1 MRGQPS
7 PPSAPQG
14 WLIALWKGIV
24 MKKIFVSST
33 FRDMQ
38 AERDILHLVVLPEVN
53 EYAAQFG
60 QSVGISDLRWGIDTS
75 RLSEEESC
83 RKVLSVCFEQIEE
96 CKPYMIVLLG
106 ERYGFVPEPA
116 VGGNTAGLSVT
127 EMEIL
132 FGALA
137 REDLSR
143 CAFYFREPLRDPAM
157 GADANNYADTDEAQK
172 ARMAALK
179 RKIEAAAPDRI
190 RHYRAVWDAQE
201 HRVAGLDDFVRR
213 VADDIRVMMLDEWRQ
228 QAALTP
234 EALERNAAWQSL
246 QAKAA
251 GFTAHRALEAEVC
264 AEMSTGHAGVTLLT
278 GAPGSGKSSL
288 LAAVALRLQA
298 EGWQVFPFVTG
309 GGGSY
314 TVTDLLR
321 QIDTFL
327 APLVGQPL
335 PPQSATGKV
344 LLDAFERLASACAA
358 LPLRV
363 LLAIDAL
370 DQMADSDTLREFG
383 WLPPV
388 LPANLRILTTCTDD
402 YPLPRGLPYS
412 IPDRR
417 FALPPLDAET
427 EKRALVDGLAAAA
440 GKALPAEVTDAL
452 VQLPAAAS
460 PLYLSMFVQRLLML
474 NSTDFGNIRTL
485 GQDGNAINAYL
496 LRLVEQAP
504 PDVAGMCAAIL
515 SEAAQRI
522 QPAQLEPTLG
532 LLAVSR
538 RGLRETDLAALLGTL
553 GIPFVAVD
561 HARLRKYMRPFFLN
575 REDGRL
581 DFSHRAIREGFLAR
595 LTHPDEL
602 EAPLLVHLL
611 QLLVNDPLRQSE
623 LPAHAMHLDRKDALF
638 GALIRHEDSPAMQ
651 RSLHDLTLN
660 DRGVWLRSLLG
671 CVGSD
676 AEAVAFAQAI
686 SRLQGTYQTST
697 DELATLTPLL
707 EATIAALRGRNKS
720 ALAAAGG
727 NAVLLPLWFVLGRAY
742 YAQGIPSRALECY
755 TQSEAHAKEGGSTL
769 RGREAQPSAPDIPWN
784 GELYTPEQAL
794 WLARAHMLE
803 EQGHAHNR
811 LRHLNAALDC
821 YRQSHTLMCKLLSD
835 AERFPSLW
843 QALAVGCSEL
853 CRASGRLKRFDEAGS
868 FAAEGIRYAEKAVE
882 LDPCIE
888 STRALAALHSD
899 QGDVYAC
906 TLQWEEAYDA
916 HSAAYRLS
924 AELVRTCN
932 DAQSRLDL
940 AFSARKRGDALAR
953 LGSVSEAKTLYL
965 ESLKLAA
972 YAPETLMAPE
982 VRRMLQDTATNFG
995 FLRMLDWQ
1003 GDTPFYNAVARM
1015 VTLLDGFAETA
1026 AGTDAY
1032 RNDHGLLC
1040 DALSLAL
1047 RLGGCASEADAL
1059 RRASGESLKEA
1070 KSESIPEDNGALEAE
1085 AARLVARGNALI
1097 ASEQPAEARVPLQQA
1112 AELYVA
1118 LEARQPTFAPRVAKL
1133 RTDVIF
1139 LLGQTYLAEK
1149 NYGEMA
1155 SHFEFCYKQY
1165 ERIYAQTHSDEAHLD
1180 RIALRRTS
1188 ATLLDLLGKEKDAV
1202 GWIQEALRYLEV
1214 AYRPESAQKVLV
1226 ETARCAQTAASLHR
1240 TGRSDRKRYLQQA
1253 AQCWRQAYANEP
1265 DPAYLEQAETCEQA
1279 FRP

>member
-1 MRGQPS
+1 
-7 PPSAPQG
+7 
-14 WLIALWKGIV
+14 

-75 RLSEEESC
+75 RLTEEESS

-116 VGGNTAGLSVT
+116 VGGDAAGLSVT

-132 FGALA
+132 FGALSQ
-137 REDLSR
+137 EDLSR

-157 GADANNYADTDEAQK
+157 GADAADYADADEAQQ
-172 ARMAALK
+172 ARMTALK
-179 RKIEAAAPDRI
+179 RKIEAAAPGRI
-190 RHYRAVWDAQE
+190 RHYSATWDAQTR
-201 HRVAGLDDFVRR
+201 RVTGLDDFAHR
-213 VADDIRVMMLDEWRQ
+213 VADDIRAMMLDEWRQ

-234 EALERNAAWQSL
+234 EALERNAAWQTL

-251 GFTAHRALEAEVC
+251 GFTARRALEAEVRT
-264 AEMSTGHAGVTLLT
+264 ELSTGRAGVTLLT

-288 LAAVALRLQA
+288 LAAVALRLQT
-298 EGWQVFPFVTG
+298 EGWQVFPFVAG

-321 QIDTFL
+321 QIDAFL

-335 PPQSATGKV
+335 PAQNSTGKA
-344 LLDAFERLASACAA
+344 LSDAFERLAAACAS
-358 LPLRV
+358 LPQRM

-370 DQMADSDTLREFG
+370 DQMADSDTLREFS

-388 LPANLRILTTCTDD
+388 LPANLRILATCTDD

-417 FALPPLDAET
+417 FALPPLDAQT
-427 EKRALVDGLAAAA
+427 ERRALVEGLTAAA
-440 GKALPAEVTDAL
+440 GKTLPAEVTDAL
-452 VQLPAAAS
+452 VRLPAAAS

-474 NSTDFGNIRTL
+474 NATDFGNIRTL
-485 GQDGNAINAYL
+485 GQDGNAISAYL
-496 LRLVEQAP
+496 LHLVTQAP

-515 SEAAQRI
+515 AEAAQRI
-522 QPAQLEPTLG
+522 QPEQLEPTLG

-538 RGLRETDLAALLGTL
+538 RGLRETDLAALLATL

-595 LTHPDEL
+595 LEKPSAL
-602 EAPLLVHLL
+602 EEPLLKYLL
-611 QLLVNDPLRQSE
+611 QLPVNDPLRQSE
-623 LPAHAMHLDRKDALF
+623 LPAHTMHLDRKDALF
-638 GALIRHEDSPAMQ
+638 GVLIRHEDAPAMQ
-651 RSLHDLTLN
+651 RSLHDLTLT
-660 DRGVWLRSLLG
+660 DRGIWLRSLLG
-671 CVGSD
+671 CADSD
-676 AEAVAFAQAI
+676 ANLLKFAQAML
-686 SRLQGTYQTST
+686 RLEGAYQTST
-697 DELATLTPLL
+697 EELAALTPLL
-707 EATIAALRGRNKS
+707 EATLGALRNRNKR

-727 NAVLLPLWFVLGRAY
+727 NDILFKLLFVLGRAY
-742 YAQGIPSRALECY
+742 YAQGMTNYALVCY
-755 TQSEAHAKEGGSTL
+755 TQSEALLKSAGSPL
-769 RGREAQPSAPDIPWN
+769 RKRDTQPSAATPDILWD
-784 GELYTPEQAL
+784 GEPYTQEQML
-794 WLARAHMLE
+794 WLARSHMLE

-811 LRHLNAALDC
+811 LRQLDAALDC
-821 YRQSHTLMCKLLSD
+821 YRQSHALMCKLLPD
-835 AERFPSLW
+835 AERHPSLW

-853 CRASGRLKRFDEAGS
+853 CRVSGRLKHFDEAAT

-882 LDPCIE
+882 LDPCVE

-899 QGDVYAC
+899 QGDAYSSV
-906 TLQWEEAYDA
+906 QRWEEAYDA
-916 HSAAYRLS
+916 HYEAYQLS
-924 AELVRTCN
+924 AELVRTRN

-940 AFSARKRGDALAR
+940 AFSARKRGDMLAR
-953 LGSVSEAKTLYL
+953 MALVTDAKELYL

-982 VRRMLQDTATNFG
+982 VRRMLRDTATNYG
-995 FLRMLDWQ
+995 FLRMVDWQ
-1003 GDTPFYNAVARM
+1003 GDAPFYNAVARM
-1015 VTLLDGFAETA
+1015 LTLLDGFTENA

-1040 DALSLAL
+1040 DALSLVL
-1047 RLGGCASEADAL
+1047 RLGGCTAEADAL
-1059 RRASGESLKEA
+1059 RRASGESLREA
-1070 KSESIPEDNGALEAE
+1070 KAESIPEDNGALEAE
-1085 AARLVARGNALI
+1085 AARLVATGKALI
-1097 ASEQPAEARVPLQQA
+1097 AAGQPAEARVPLQQA

-1118 LEARQPTFAPRVAKL
+1118 LDTRQPTFSPRVAKL

-1139 LLGQTYLAEK
+1139 LLGQTYLPEK

-1165 ERIYAQTHSDEAHLD
+1165 ERIYTQTHSDEAQLD
-1180 RIALRRTS
+1180 RVALRRAS

-1202 GWIQEALRYLEV
+1202 GWMQEALSYLEV
-1214 AYRPESAQKVLV
+1214 AFQPESAQQALV

-1240 TGRSDRKRYLQQA
+1240 TGRAERKKYLQQA
-1253 AQCWRQAYANEP
+1253 AQCWQKAYAAER
-1265 DPAYLEQAETCEQA
+1265 DPAYLAQAEACEQA
-1279 FRP
+1279 LRR